1 MEEED
6 CIEHMDHRGQ
16 ATRAES
22 SGDDDEALQV
32 LDRHTAV
39 LIKGNHRTKPTL
51 IGQVGR
57 TR

>member
-1 MEEED
+1 MEHGE
-6 CIEHMDHRGQ
+6 Q
-16 ATRAES
+16 TTREES

-39 LIKGNHRTKPTL
+39 LIKGNHRTKPSL

-57 TR
+57 AVEG